1 MLENQSKNKKIDLP
15 RANQL
20 TTKKKK
26 KIKVNR
32 VSNLFKEAVE
42 KEVLSEIL
50 CTR

>member
-20 TTKKKK
+20 TTKKK